1 MSKATALVRA
11 ALISEAVDLDALF
24 GSDDAT
30 LYGCALQLVW
40 CGEDGGSVN
49 DENWREGNLS
59 AIFDMEKLEL
69 DLLALRNLLLLST

>member
-1 MSKATALVRA
+1 MSEATALVGA
-11 ALISEAVDLDALF
+11 ALISETVDLWTLL

-30 LYGCALQLVW
+30 LNGCALQLVGR
-40 CGEDGGSVN
+40 GEDGGSVN
-49 DENWREGNLS
+49 DEDWRERNLS